1 MELDLEKLSK
11 EVDEIFK
18 SLTLEQFEEWQ
29 KMDRERQRKED
40 DPNLPS

>member
-1 MELDLEKLSK
+1 MELDLEKLSR

-18 SLTLEQFEEWQ
+18 SLTLEQSEEWQ

>member
-29 KMDRERQRKED
+29 KMDRERQLKED